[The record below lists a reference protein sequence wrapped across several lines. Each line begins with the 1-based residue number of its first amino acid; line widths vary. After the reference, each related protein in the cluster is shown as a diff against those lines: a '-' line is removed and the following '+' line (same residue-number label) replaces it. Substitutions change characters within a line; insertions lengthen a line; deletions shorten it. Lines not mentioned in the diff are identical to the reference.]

1 MQDPLEQVE
10 KDLAPGGLQV
20 GGRDEAGMQ
29 TAREKEEGSQAREL
43 GQGHG
48 GGAYG
53 SPGISGRR
61 RC

>member
-20 GGRDEAGMQ
+20 GGRDGTGMQ
-29 TAREKEEGSQAREL
+29 TAHEKEEGSQAGEL
-43 GQGHG
+43 GEGRG
-48 GGAYG
+48 GRAYCR
-53 SPGISGRR
+53 PGISGRR